1 MPGCEK
7 RQREIKKSN
16 GAHTEA
22 LKGNENLDE
31 LEEGEYFGFNVDAGL
46 GTIVDVQTRDAFCGE
61 DD

>member
-1 MPGCEK
+1 M
-7 RQREIKKSN
+7 
-16 GAHTEA
+16 
-22 LKGNENLDE
+22 KGNENLDE